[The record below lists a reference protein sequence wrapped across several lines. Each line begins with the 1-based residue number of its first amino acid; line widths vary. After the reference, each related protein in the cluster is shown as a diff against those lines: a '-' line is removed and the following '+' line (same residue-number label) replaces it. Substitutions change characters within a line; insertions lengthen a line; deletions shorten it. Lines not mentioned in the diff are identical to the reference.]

1 MPENPNTRRKFLLG
15 VGTGLTT
22 ALAGCSS
29 LDIDGLSGDQSEQ
42 DGTSSSSSA
51 GLKTQPEDSQY
62 VQDGKMT
69 VGPRLNVYNIENI
82 SKDSVTINLR
92 ALPNP
97 LADYDIEVY
106 FTPTSE
112 VPTEWDYGV
121 TRTRAETVEE
131 YDESQHRWVISQQDR
146 YTNDGES
153 NDSDSCYTLFAKEH
167 GEKIGSFTIPSGAA
181 GMVSQDVNPP
191 EGLTADELNEAI
203 QEKGGISGGDGF
215 LAKKEYLQQEY
226 TDWYTDLPSVGDR
239 YRDFLYEMVTKVQGK
254 DISGQLPGKNIV
266 SQNEAVG
273 SYPTD
278 INPKLAQQT
287 LYPYQK
293 NIDLD
298 REIPDMVPG
307 VFTFTWTEQPTVSTR
322 AGDVIDQTEQF
333 VRVGDEIHAP
343 PRLGYGVG
351 PKFESTVTSD
361 IDTQHFERYFA
372 EGSPSPEKPHFHTKV
387 DDTGGNN
394 TVKHWRTSDYGRH
407 SPEIQEI
414 AKMSMRKDSDET
426 RALRFAGLT
435 PAHLINSGVQNMWGI
450 EYTIPDDVA
459 REAQVTGRKIRNEA
473 NGSVESFKQMYENEE
488 ILQHPKLQEV
498 AQKLRRVC
506 DNIGAES
513 KPAQLRVVA
522 DFVQYLPHSYASY
535 SEDVND
541 GGRLGD
547 MSDIPKDYITDPGNG
562 GSHPVWTLYGCWGD
576 CEDFTALYNAIV
588 STDYFDVETVDTAML
603 TGLESYNRGGAI
615 TSHTTPSVPLDELGV
630 DEIIHNESNADAD
643 FSRYYIPA
651 TYEHEGTEYAYIE
664 TSSMAP
670 LGMVT
675 GKDAQFVDALP
686 AKSLDSFA

>member
-29 LDIDGLSGDQSEQ
+29 LDIDGISEGQSEQ

-62 VQDGKMT
+62 VQGGKMT

-82 SKDSVTINLR
+82 SKDSITINLR

-106 FTPTSE
+106 FTPISE
-112 VPTEWDYGV
+112 VPTEWDYGATRV
-121 TRTRAETVEE
+121 TAEEE
-131 YDESQHRWVISQQDR
+131 YDESQHRWIIAEQER

-153 NDSDSCYTLFAKEH
+153 NDIGDFCYTLLAKEH

-191 EGLTADELNEAI
+191 KGLTADELNKVV
-203 QEKGGISGGDGF
+203 QESDVAPPMIKR
-215 LAKKEYLQQEY
+215 EYLQQEY

-239 YRDFLYEMVTKVQGK
+239 YRDPLYDRVKNTKAIGNSVP
-254 DISGQLPGKNIV
+254 PGSHIA

-273 SYPTD
+273 SYTTD
-278 INPKLAQQT
+278 IYPKLT
-287 LYPYQK
+287 RRMGYPYQK

-333 VRVGDEIHAP
+333 VRVGDEVHAP
-343 PRLGYGVG
+343 PRLGFKIGGTG
-351 PKFESTVTSD
+351 PRLESRTISD

-372 EGSPSPEKPHFHTKV
+372 QGHPSPEKPHFHTKV
-387 DDTGGNN
+387 DDTSGNN
-394 TVKHWRTSDYGRH
+394 AVKHWRTSDYGRN
-407 SPEIQEI
+407 SPENQEI
-414 AKMSMRKDSDET
+414 AKMNMKQDSDKE
-426 RALRFAGLT
+426 RALRFSGQT
-435 PAHLINSGVQNMWGI
+435 PPHLMNGGVQNMWGI

-459 REAQVTGRKIRNEA
+459 REAQVAGRRIRNEA
-473 NGSVESFKQMYENEE
+473 SGSVESFKQMYENEE

-535 SEDVND
+535 SKDINN

-588 STDYFDVETVDTAML
+588 STDHFDVETVDTAML
-603 TGLESYNRGGAI
+603 TGIKRYNGAGAA
-615 TSHTTPSVPLDELGV
+615 TAHTTPAVPLDELGV
-630 DEIIHNESNADAD
+630 GEIIHNESNADVD

-651 TYEHEGTEYAYIE
+651 TYEHNGTEYAYIE

-686 AKSLDSFA
+686 PRSLDSFA